1 MTKGYAC
8 SLLKI
13 IAMKTILFVL
23 AVSLCFSPKTVSGQ
37 SYNTGD
43 TLFVVANSGLRL
55 RTSPNTDAGTIRIL
69 SYGEPVRVV
78 DTHGFDGAHAGKA
91 GWYDGHWIYVAN
103 DRVHGY
109 LFDAYLS
116 SLSPITH
123 EDELCS
129 EPLHFAAPMQAY
141 LINHYPPRADQQGST
156 YREDIDQ
163 CITYHDGNISSTVT
177 SGHGWYKTDVRFGNA
192 RMCEVV
198 NLLRS
203 MLIGNE
209 MLQVFDESMTFHTDK
224 FGQLARVRG
233 GVEAHQVTI
242 EMEGSDVV
250 VVSITE
256 LIDG

>member
-1 MTKGYAC
+1 
-8 SLLKI
+8 
-13 IAMKTILFVL
+13 MKTILFVF
-23 AVSLCFSPKTVSGQ
+23 AIALCLSPELVSGQ
-37 SYNTGD
+37 SYSAGD

-69 SYGEPVRVV
+69 PYGESVRVV
-78 DTHGFDGAHAGKA
+78 DTHGFDEANAGKA
-91 GWYDGHWIYVAN
+91 GWYEGHWIYVAS

-123 EDELCS
+123 EDELCT

-141 LINHYPPRADQQGST
+141 LQNHYPARSDEQGSA

-163 CITYHDGNISSTVT
+163 CITYYDRNISMTAT
-177 SGHGWYKTDVRFGNA
+177 SGHGWYKTDVRFGGY
-192 RMCEVV
+192 RLCEVA

-209 MLQVFDESMTFHTDK
+209 LLQVFDESMTFHTDK
-224 FGQLARVRG
+224 FGQLSRVRG
-233 GVEAHQVTI
+233 GVEDHQVTI

-256 LIDG
+256 LLDG